1 MRYPT
6 RRLGRLLIL
15 LGILL
20 LAALILP
27 KEIWPFC
34 LGALLIAAGLA
45 LCRR

>member
-34 LGALLIAAGLA
+34 LGVLLIAAGLA